1 MGCIS
6 NLNRA
11 ILVDCDAGATGI
23 EELLLINYSEIAS
36 KDLSVGQAT
45 LTLLSGGK
53 AILVESNKKGVNASS
68 EARVND
74 NAPAAL
80 ADSVTFTIYGKDENS
95 ADIVNRIL
103 NGRFVAVAKMKEK
116 NIYRV
121 YGLVYGLNMSAYAEE
136 ANANGGFTTITLST
150 PENVIGEQR
159 AHFNPTTYTTLRNG
173 AIVA

>member
-1 MGCIS
+1 M
-6 NLNRA
+6 
-11 ILVDCDAGATGI
+11 DCNAGAAGI

-36 KDLSVGQAT
+36 KGLSAGQAT
-45 LTLLSGGK
+45 LTLSSGGK

-68 EARVND
+68 EARIND
-74 NAPAAL
+74 NGPTGL
-80 ADSVTFTIYGKDENS
+80 ADSVTFTIYGKGEGS
-95 ADIVNRIL
+95 ADTVNRIL

-121 YGLVYGLNMSAYAEE
+121 YGLVYGLNMSAYTEE
-136 ANANGGFTTITLST
+136 ANANGGFTTITLTT

-159 AHFNPTTYTTLRNG
+159 AHFNPTTYTTLRTG

>member
-1 MGCIS
+1 M
-6 NLNRA
+6 
-11 ILVDCDAGATGI
+11 DCDAGATGI

-36 KDLSVGQAT
+36 KDLTGGQAT
-45 LTLLSGGK
+45 LTLTSGGN

-68 EARVND
+68 EARIND
-74 NAPAAL
+74 NAPTGL
-80 ADSVTFTIYGKDENS
+80 ADSVTFTIYSKDQNS

-116 NIYRV
+116 NVFRV
-121 YGLVYGLNMSAYAEE
+121 YGLVYGLTMSAYTEE
-136 ANANGGFTTITLST
+136 ANANGGFTTITLTT

-159 AHFNPTTYTTLRNG
+159 AHFNPTTYTTLRTG

>member
-1 MGCIS
+1 M
-6 NLNRA
+6 
-11 ILVDCDAGATGI
+11 DCDAGATGI
-23 EELLLINYSEIAS
+23 EELLLINYSEISS
-36 KDLSVGQAT
+36 KSISVGQAT
-45 LTLLSGGK
+45 LTLSTGGK

-80 ADSVTFTIYGKDENS
+80 ADSVTFTIYGKGEGS
-95 ADIVNRIL
+95 ADTVNRIL

-116 NIYRV
+116 NVYRV

-159 AHFNPTTYTTLRNG
+159 AHFNPTTYTTLRTG

>member
-6 NLNRA
+6 KLNRA

-36 KDLSVGQAT
+36 KDLSAGQAT
-45 LTLLSGGK
+45 LTLASRGK

-68 EARVND
+68 EARIND

-80 ADSVTFTIYGKDENS
+80 ADSVTFTIYSKDQTS

-121 YGLVYGLNMSAYAEE
+121 YGLVYGLNMSAYTEE
-136 ANANGGFTTITLST
+136 ANANGGFTTITLTT

-159 AHFNPTTYTTLRNG
+159 AHFNPTTYTTLRTG

>member
-6 NLNRA
+6 KLNRA

-36 KDLSVGQAT
+36 KDLTAGQAT
-45 LTLLSGGK
+45 LTLSSGGK

-80 ADSVTFTIYGKDENS
+80 ADSVTFTIYGKDQNS

-103 NGRFVAVAKMKEK
+103 NGGFVAVTKMKEK

-121 YGLVYGLNMSAYAEE
+121 YGLVYGLNMSAYTEE

-159 AHFNPTTYTTLRNG
+159 AHFDPTTYATLRKG

>member
-6 NLNRA
+6 KLNRA
-11 ILVDCDAGATGI
+11 ILVDCNAGATGI
-23 EELLLINYSEIAS
+23 EELLLINYSDISS
-36 KDLSVGQAT
+36 KSISAGQAT
-45 LTLLSGGK
+45 LTVFDGSK

-80 ADSVTFTIYGKDENS
+80 ADSVTFTIYGKDKNS
-95 ADIVNRIL
+95 ADTVNRIL

-121 YGLVYGLNMSAYAEE
+121 YGLVYGLNMSAYTEE

-159 AHFNPTTYTTLRNG
+159 ANFDPAVYTILRND

>member
-6 NLNRA
+6 KLNRA
-11 ILVDCDAGATGI
+11 ILVDCGAGSTGI

-36 KDLSVGQAT
+36 KGLTAGQAT
-45 LTLLSGGK
+45 LTLASGGK

-80 ADSVTFTIYGKDENS
+80 ADSVTFTIYGKGKNS

-103 NGRFVAVAKMKEK
+103 NGRFVAVAKMKEQ

-121 YGLVYGLNMSAYAEE
+121 YGLVYGLNMSAYTEE
-136 ANANGGFTTITLST
+136 ANANGGFTTITLTT

-159 AHFNPTTYTTLRNG
+159 AYFDPTTYTTLRTG

>member
-6 NLNRA
+6 KLNRA

-36 KDLSVGQAT
+36 KGLSAGQAT
-45 LTLLSGGK
+45 LTLASGGK

-68 EARVND
+68 EARIND

-80 ADSVTFTIYGKDENS
+80 ADSVTFTIYGKNETS

-121 YGLVYGLNMSAYAEE
+121 YGLVYGLNMSAYTEE
-136 ANANGGFTTITLST
+136 ANANGGFTTITLTT

-159 AHFNPTTYTTLRNG
+159 AHFNPTTYTTLRTG

>member
-1 MGCIS
+1 M
-6 NLNRA
+6 
-11 ILVDCDAGATGI
+11 DCDAGATGI

-36 KDLSVGQAT
+36 KDLSAGQAT
-45 LTLLSGGK
+45 LTLSSGGK

-80 ADSVTFTIYGKDENS
+80 ADSVTFTIYGKDKNS

-103 NGRFVAVAKMKEK
+103 NGRFAAVAKMKEK
-116 NIYRV
+116 NVFRV
-121 YGLVYGLNMSAYAEE
+121 YGLAYGLTMSAYTEE
-136 ANANGGFTTITLST
+136 ANANGGFTTITLTT

-159 AHFNPTTYTTLRNG
+159 AHFNPTTYTTLRTG

>member
-6 NLNRA
+6 KLNRA

-23 EELLLINYSEIAS
+23 EELLLINHSEIAT
-36 KDLSVGQAT
+36 KGLSAGQAT
-45 LTLLSGGK
+45 LTLASGGK

-68 EARVND
+68 EARIND

-80 ADSVTFTIYGKDENS
+80 ADSVTFTVYGKDETS

-121 YGLVYGLNMSAYAEE
+121 YGLVYGLNMSAYTEE
-136 ANANGGFTTITLST
+136 ANANGGFTTITLTT

-159 AHFNPTTYTTLRNG
+159 AHFNPTTYATLRTG

>member
-6 NLNRA
+6 KLNRA

-23 EELLLINYSEIAS
+23 EELLLINYSEIIFRSLTA
-36 KDLSVGQAT
+36 GQAT
-45 LTLLSGGK
+45 LTLSSGGK

-74 NAPAAL
+74 NAPAGL
-80 ADSVTFTIYGKDENS
+80 ADTVTFTIYGKGKDS
-95 ADIVNRIL
+95 ADTVNRIL
-103 NGRFVAVAKMKEK
+103 NGRFVAVAKMKET
-116 NIYRV
+116 NVYRV
-121 YGLVYGLNMSAYAEE
+121 YGLVYGLTMSAYTEE

-159 AHFNPTTYTTLRNG
+159 AHFDPGMYTTLRKG
-173 AIVA
+173 AIAA

>member
-1 MGCIS
+1 M
-6 NLNRA
+6 
-11 ILVDCDAGATGI
+11 DCNAGATGI
-23 EELLLINYSEIAS
+23 EELLLINYSEIAA
-36 KDLSVGQAT
+36 KDLTSGQAT
-45 LTLLSGGK
+45 LNLSDGGK

-68 EARVND
+68 EARIND

-80 ADSVTFTIYGKDENS
+80 ADSVTFTIYGKKPDS
-95 ADIVNRIL
+95 ADTVNRIL

-121 YGLVYGLNMSAYAEE
+121 YGLAYGLNMSAYTEE

-159 AHFNPTTYTTLRNG
+159 AHFDPTTYATLRKG

>member
-6 NLNRA
+6 KLNRA

-23 EELLLINYSEIAS
+23 EELLLINYSEIATRE
-36 KDLSVGQAT
+36 LTAGQAT
-45 LTLLSGGK
+45 LTLSTGGK

-68 EARVND
+68 EARIND
-74 NAPAAL
+74 NAPAGL
-80 ADSVTFTIYGKDENS
+80 ADTITFTIYGKGEGS
-95 ADIVNRIL
+95 ADTVNRIL

-116 NIYRV
+116 NVFRV
-121 YGLVYGLNMSAYAEE
+121 YGLVYGLTMSAYTEE

-150 PENVIGEQR
+150 PESVIGEQR
-159 AHFNPTTYTTLRNG
+159 AHFNPTTYATLRTG

>member
-6 NLNRA
+6 KLNRA

-36 KDLSVGQAT
+36 KDLTAGQAT
-45 LTLLSGGK
+45 LTLASGGK

-68 EARVND
+68 EARIND

-80 ADSVTFTIYGKDENS
+80 ADSVTFTIYSKDQNS

-121 YGLVYGLNMSAYAEE
+121 YGLVYGLNMSAYTEE
-136 ANANGGFTTITLST
+136 ANANGGFTTITLTT

-159 AHFNPTTYTTLRNG
+159 AHFNPTTYTTLRTG

>member
-6 NLNRA
+6 KLNRA

-36 KDLSVGQAT
+36 KDLTAGQAT
-45 LTLLSGGK
+45 LTLASGGK

-121 YGLVYGLNMSAYAEE
+121 YGLVYGLNMSAYTEE

-159 AHFNPTTYTTLRNG
+159 SHFNPTTYATLRTG

>member
-1 MGCIS
+1 M
-6 NLNRA
+6 
-11 ILVDCDAGATGI
+11 DCDAGATGI
-23 EELLLINYSEIAS
+23 EELLLINYSEISARS
-36 KDLSVGQAT
+36 ITAGQAT
-45 LTLLSGGK
+45 LTLHDGFK

-121 YGLVYGLNMSAYAEE
+121 YGLVYGLNMSAYTEE

-159 AHFNPTTYTTLRNG
+159 AHFDPAKYTTLRSN

>member
-6 NLNRA
+6 KLNRA
-11 ILVDCDAGATGI
+11 ILVDCNSGATGI
-23 EELLLINYSEIAS
+23 EELLLINYSEIATR
-36 KDLSVGQAT
+36 DLSAGQAT
-45 LTLLSGGK
+45 LTLSSGGK

-68 EARVND
+68 EARIND
-74 NAPAAL
+74 NAPAGL
-80 ADSVTFTIYGKDENS
+80 ADTVTFTIYSKDQNS

-121 YGLVYGLNMSAYAEE
+121 YGLVYGLNMSAY
-136 ANANGGFTTITLST
+136 NANGGFTTITLTT

-159 AHFNPTTYTTLRNG
+159 AHFNPTTYTTLRTG

>member
-1 MGCIS
+1 M
-6 NLNRA
+6 
-11 ILVDCDAGATGI
+11 DCDAGATGI

-36 KDLSVGQAT
+36 KGLTAGQAT
-45 LTLLSGGK
+45 LTLASGGK

-68 EARVND
+68 EARIND

-80 ADSVTFTIYGKDENS
+80 ADSVTFTIYSKGQNS

-121 YGLVYGLNMSAYAEE
+121 YGLVYGLNMSAYTEE
-136 ANANGGFTTITLST
+136 ANANGGFTTITLTT

-159 AHFNPTTYTTLRNG
+159 AHFNPTTYTTLRTG

>member
-6 NLNRA
+6 KLNRA

-36 KDLSVGQAT
+36 KDLIGGQAT
-45 LTLLSGGK
+45 LTLTSGGK

-68 EARVND
+68 EARINE

-80 ADSVTFTIYGKDENS
+80 ADSVTFTIYSKDQTS

-121 YGLVYGLNMSAYAEE
+121 YGLVYGLNMSAYTEE
-136 ANANGGFTTITLST
+136 ANANGGFTTITLTT

-159 AHFNPTTYTTLRNG
+159 AHFNPTTYTTLRTG

>member
-6 NLNRA
+6 KLNRA

-23 EELLLINYSEIAS
+23 EELLLINYSEIATRG
-36 KDLSVGQAT
+36 LSAGQAT
-45 LTLLSGGK
+45 LTLSSGGK

-68 EARVND
+68 EARIND
-74 NAPAAL
+74 NAPAGL
-80 ADSVTFTIYGKDENS
+80 ADTVTFTIYSKDQNS
-95 ADIVNRIL
+95 ADTVNRIL
-103 NGRFVAVAKMKEK
+103 NGRFVAVAKMKER

-121 YGLVYGLNMSAYAEE
+121 YGLVYGLNMSAYTEE
-136 ANANGGFTTITLST
+136 ANANGGFTTITLTT

-159 AHFNPTTYTTLRNG
+159 AHFDPTTYTKLRTG

>member
-1 MGCIS
+1 M
-6 NLNRA
+6 
-11 ILVDCDAGATGI
+11 DCDSGATGI

-36 KDLSVGQAT
+36 KGLTAGQAT
-45 LTLLSGGK
+45 LTLTSGGK

-68 EARVND
+68 EARIND
-74 NAPAAL
+74 NAPAGL
-80 ADSVTFTIYGKDENS
+80 ADTVTFTIYSKDQNS

-116 NIYRV
+116 NVYRV
-121 YGLVYGLNMSAYAEE
+121 YGLVYGLTMSAYAEE

-159 AHFNPTTYTTLRNG
+159 AHFDPAVYSTLRTG

>member
-6 NLNRA
+6 KLNRA
-11 ILVDCDAGATGI
+11 ILVDCDAGATGV
-23 EELLLINYSEIAS
+23 EELLLINYSEISS
-36 KDLSVGQAT
+36 KDISAGQAE
-45 LTLLSGGK
+45 LNLSKGSK

-68 EARVND
+68 EARIND

-80 ADSVTFTIYGKDENS
+80 ADSVTFTIYGKDANS

-121 YGLVYGLNMSAYAEE
+121 YGLVYGLSMSAYTEE

-159 AHFNPTTYTTLRNG
+159 AHFNPTTYTTLRTG

>member
-1 MGCIS
+1 M
-6 NLNRA
+6 N
-11 ILVDCDAGATGI
+11 CDAGATGI
-23 EELLLINYSEIAS
+23 EELLLINYSEIES
-36 KDLSVGQAT
+36 KGLTAGQAT
-45 LTLLSGGK
+45 LTLASGRK

-68 EARVND
+68 EARIND

-80 ADSVTFTIYGKDENS
+80 ADSVTFTIYSKDQNS

-121 YGLVYGLNMSAYAEE
+121 YGLVYGLNMSAYTEE
-136 ANANGGFTTITLST
+136 ANANGGFTTITLTT

-159 AHFNPTTYTTLRNG
+159 AHFNPTIYMTLRTG
-173 AIVA
+173 AIVE

>member
-1 MGCIS
+1 M
-6 NLNRA
+6 
-11 ILVDCDAGATGI
+11 DCDAGATGI

-36 KDLSVGQAT
+36 KDLSAGQAT
-45 LTLLSGGK
+45 LTLSSGGK

-80 ADSVTFTIYGKDENS
+80 ADSVTFTIYGKGEGS
-95 ADIVNRIL
+95 ADTVNRIL
-103 NGRFVAVAKMKEK
+103 NGGFVAVAKMKEK

-121 YGLVYGLNMSAYAEE
+121 YGLVYGLNMSAYTEE

-159 AHFNPTTYTTLRNG
+159 AHFNPATYRVLRTS

>member
-6 NLNRA
+6 KLNRA

-36 KDLSVGQAT
+36 KDLSAGQAT
-45 LTLLSGGK
+45 LTLASGGK

-68 EARVND
+68 EARIND

-80 ADSVTFTIYGKDENS
+80 ADSVTFTIYGKGEGS
-95 ADIVNRIL
+95 ADTVNRVL

-121 YGLVYGLNMSAYAEE
+121 YGLVYGLNMSSYTEE
-136 ANANGGFTTITLST
+136 ANANGGFTTITLTT

-159 AHFNPTTYTTLRNG
+159 AHFDPTTYTTLRTG

>member
-1 MGCIS
+1 M
-6 NLNRA
+6 
-11 ILVDCDAGATGI
+11 DCDAGATGI
-23 EELLLINYSEIAS
+23 EELLLINYSEIAARGITA
-36 KDLSVGQAT
+36 GQAG
-45 LTLLSGGK
+45 LSLSSGGK

-68 EARVND
+68 EVRVND
-74 NAPAAL
+74 NAPTAL
-80 ADSVTFTIYGKDENS
+80 ADSVTFTIYGKDADS

-103 NGRFVAVAKMKEK
+103 NGRFVAVTKMKEK

-121 YGLVYGLNMSAYAEE
+121 YGLVYGLTMSAYTEE

-159 AHFNPTTYTTLRNG
+159 AHFDPTTYTTLRTG

>member
-1 MGCIS
+1 M
-6 NLNRA
+6 
-11 ILVDCDAGATGI
+11 DCDAGATGI
-23 EELLLINYSEIAS
+23 EELLLINYSEIVS
-36 KDLSVGQAT
+36 KDLTGGQAT
-45 LTLLSGGK
+45 LTLTGGGK

-68 EARVND
+68 EARIND

-80 ADSVTFTIYGKDENS
+80 ADSVTFTIYSKDEKS

-121 YGLVYGLNMSAYAEE
+121 YGLVYGLNMSAYTEE
-136 ANANGGFTTITLST
+136 ANANGGFTTITLTT

-159 AHFNPTTYTTLRNG
+159 AHFNPATYATLRTG

>member
-1 MGCIS
+1 MG
-6 NLNRA
+6 
-11 ILVDCDAGATGI
+11 CDAGATGI

-36 KDLSVGQAT
+36 KDLSAGQAT
-45 LTLLSGGK
+45 LTLSSGGK

-80 ADSVTFTIYGKDENS
+80 ADSVTFTIYGKDKNS

-103 NGRFVAVAKMKEK
+103 NGRFAAVAKMKEK
-116 NIYRV
+116 NVFRV
-121 YGLVYGLNMSAYAEE
+121 YGLMYGLTMSAYTEE
-136 ANANGGFTTITLST
+136 ANANGGFTTITLTT

-159 AHFNPTTYTTLRNG
+159 AHFNPTTYTTLRTG

>member
-1 MGCIS
+1 M
-6 NLNRA
+6 
-11 ILVDCDAGATGI
+11 DCDAGATGI

-36 KDLSVGQAT
+36 KGLSAGQAT
-45 LTLLSGGK
+45 LTLASGGK

-68 EARVND
+68 EARIND

-80 ADSVTFTIYGKDENS
+80 ADSVTFTIYGKGEGS
-95 ADIVNRIL
+95 ADSVNRIL

-121 YGLVYGLNMSAYAEE
+121 YGLVYGLNMSAYTEE
-136 ANANGGFTTITLST
+136 ANANGGFTTITLTT

-159 AHFNPTTYTTLRNG
+159 AHFNPTTYATLRTG

>member
-6 NLNRA
+6 KLNRA

-36 KDLSVGQAT
+36 KDLTGGQAT
-45 LTLLSGGK
+45 LTLTSGGK

-68 EARVND
+68 EARIND
-74 NAPAAL
+74 NAPTGL
-80 ADSVTFTIYGKDENS
+80 ADSVTFTIYSKDQNS

-116 NIYRV
+116 DVFRV
-121 YGLVYGLNMSAYAEE
+121 YGLVYGLTMSAYTEE
-136 ANANGGFTTITLST
+136 ANANGGFTTITLTT

-159 AHFNPTTYTTLRNG
+159 AHFNPTTYTKLRTG

>member
-1 MGCIS
+1 M
-6 NLNRA
+6 
-11 ILVDCDAGATGI
+11 DCDAGATGI
-23 EELLLINYSEIAS
+23 EELLLINYSEIAA
-36 KDLSVGQAT
+36 KDISAGQGNLTFYGGVGA
-45 LTLLSGGK
+45 

-68 EARVND
+68 EVRVND

-80 ADSVTFTIYGKDENS
+80 ADSVTFTIYGKDETS

-121 YGLVYGLNMSAYAEE
+121 YGLVYGLNMSAYTEE

-159 AHFNPTTYTTLRNG
+159 ANFNPKTYATLRSG

>member
-6 NLNRA
+6 KLNRA

-23 EELLLINYSEIAS
+23 EELLLINYSEIES
-36 KDLSVGQAT
+36 KDLSAGQAM
-45 LTLLSGGK
+45 LSLSSGGK

-80 ADSVTFTIYGKDENS
+80 ADSVTFTIYGKGENS

-116 NIYRV
+116 NVYRA
-121 YGLVYGLNMSAYAEE
+121 YGLVYGLNMSAYTEE

-159 AHFNPTTYTTLRNG
+159 ANFNPATYTTLRTG

>member
-1 MGCIS
+1 M
-6 NLNRA
+6 
-11 ILVDCDAGATGI
+11 DCDAGATGI

-36 KDLSVGQAT
+36 KDLTAGQAT
-45 LTLLSGGK
+45 LTLSSGGK

-80 ADSVTFTIYGKDENS
+80 ADSVTFTIYGKDQNS

-103 NGRFVAVAKMKEK
+103 NGRFVAVTKMKEK

-121 YGLVYGLNMSAYAEE
+121 YGLVYGLNMSAYTEE

-159 AHFNPTTYTTLRNG
+159 AHFDPTTYATLRND

>member
-6 NLNRA
+6 KLNRA

-36 KDLSVGQAT
+36 KSLTAGQAK
-45 LTLLSGGK
+45 LTLSSGGK

-68 EARVND
+68 EARIND

-80 ADSVTFTIYGKDENS
+80 ADSVTFTIYGKNETS

-121 YGLVYGLNMSAYAEE
+121 YGLVYGLNMSAYTEE
-136 ANANGGFTTITLST
+136 ANANGGFTTITLTT

-159 AHFNPTTYTTLRNG
+159 AHFDPTTYATLRTG

>member
-6 NLNRA
+6 KLNKA

-23 EELLLINYSEIAS
+23 EELLLINYSEIAA
-36 KDLSVGQAT
+36 KGITAGQAG
-45 LTLLSGGK
+45 LSLLSGGA

-121 YGLVYGLNMSAYAEE
+121 YGLVYGLNMSAYTEE

-159 AHFNPTTYTTLRNG
+159 AHFDPTMYTTLRTG